1 MPDNVLDLDTL
12 RPKARIVQL
21 SGKTIDV
28 SFVPCGITFDVDE
41 LVSQLRDVVKAME
54 TETGLTG
61 EDAVRSSGNSPSTKI
76 AFDIGVKLCA
86 LFCSVRHPEMDE
98 DWFMQNTSP
107 AQVGAFSE
115 EIQAALISSFQGV
128 EDHQKKTAAVKVKK

>member
-107 AQVGAFSE
+107 KVICLTPFNRFGYLLPATLIYSIKAFHV
-115 EIQAALISSFQGV
+115 A
-128 EDHQKKTAAVKVKK
+128 